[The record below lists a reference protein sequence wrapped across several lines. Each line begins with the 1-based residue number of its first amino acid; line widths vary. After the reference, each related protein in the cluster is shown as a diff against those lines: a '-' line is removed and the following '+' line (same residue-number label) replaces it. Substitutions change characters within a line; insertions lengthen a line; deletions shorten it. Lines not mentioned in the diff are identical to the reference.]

1 MIFFFFWLRPQ
12 HVKFPAQGPNQCQ
25 SSNPSYDGDTTR
37 SSTCCSTRELQQWL
51 FSMLWSFAFEINS
64 LCIHSLLLCNKPT
77 TKQWFKNN
85 SLLSPAWWD
94 RLLCLGFCKAEINM
108 SARLRSVLEVLE
120 KNLLS
125 SSFRLLAES
134 SSLRAELPIFSLTAG
149 RRSLS
154 APREGPCPPAPSI
167 FKAGEWFKCGKYFLT
182 WNLCP
187 ASPLLD
193 FCLWPLDPDL
203 KDSDD

>member
-1 MIFFFFWLRPQ
+1 MIFFFFLAAPTACGIPSPGTKPMPEQQPKLRRWHHQ
-12 HVKFPAQGPNQCQ
+12 VLHLLLHKGI
-25 SSNPSYDGDTTR
+25 
-37 SSTCCSTRELQQWL
+37 QQWL